1 MAHENG
7 RPRIAAE
14 PAVPSPPKSAPKD
27 QKTSQVKRTPMARG
41 APGGLAAYGMIWE
54 YEHATKV
61 FRVSLRS
68 DCDEVDVSLIAKKFG
83 GGGHRRAAGFSH
95 TGASIEELLVEVE
108 APQGWKAEP
117 A

>member
-1 MAHENG
+1 
-7 RPRIAAE
+7 
-14 PAVPSPPKSAPKD
+14 
-27 QKTSQVKRTPMARG
+27 
-41 APGGLAAYGMIWE
+41 MIWE

-95 TGASIEELLVEVE
+95 TGASIEELLVDVE